1 MVSAREKNLSIEEII
16 ELFDTKRL
24 SKSPSMFDKNK
35 LKFINHEYI
44 KKLSQ
49 DEFIKL
55 IRPFLKE
62 ANIEIESEEWLND
75 FAELLKDRCEYGSQI
90 VDLHKEFFSVDFVL
104 EDKAKEFI
112 LNEETALPTIKE
124 FKRLL
129 KTSDFTKEDIANVI
143 KQTGKNANVK
153 GRNLFMPC
161 RISTTGTM
169 HGPDLPKSLALLG
182 KEIVLSRIENIIEIL
197 EDKNEKINLLITS
210 LLLALLLT
218 ACGKKMVAKVTID
231 EMNVTRETLSLE
243 FSVDDPKKQISLG
256 TLEGKLYYKDNLINS
271 YTPTKVDDT
280 DFTYKITATNLSIN
294 HEYTIKVV
302 AIANK
307 RSVELLNKTFR
318 TKHEGSSSA
327 NPIYIHTI
335 EDFMDMENDNYAYYE
350 LVNDLDFTDYD
361 FVAPFQTKTFQG
373 SFDGKEK
380 TLKNIK
386 IDTRSTYVG
395 IWGRNAGTIKNL
407 NVENINVSLLGTSQ
421 SSQYISILAARNS
434 GTIENVNIKSSSI
447 NTNFSHSGVV
457 RMGGVSAY
465 SESGSKIIG
474 ATVDIDYDIQAISRS
489 EFYIGGIVGE
499 LNGASLKESKSKT
512 NIAMDNSTTAYIG
525 GAVGQM
531 NFSTLN
537 ESSAKESESELEI
550 NIKTTVERVV
560 SNDKTVAISIGGFV
574 GRAVKANFTDIYAK
588 RM

>member
-1 MVSAREKNLSIEEII
+1 MKKIRVRYAPSPTGLLHIGNARTAMFNYLFAKNKGGDFIIRIEDTDIERNVAHGEKSQLENLSWLGLDWDESPDKGGPYGPYRQLERLDIYKKYADILVERGLVYKDYKEGSSNYGLRFKVPENKVYEFDDMVRGKTKFLSEDIEDWIIVKDNGIPTYNFAVVIDDHLMKISHVLRGEEHITNTPKQIMVYEAFGWDVPMFGHMTLIVNEERKKLSKRDEGILQFIGQYKDMGYLPEALFNFITLLGWSPPGEKEILSIEEII

-197 EDKNEKINLLITS
+197 EDKK
-210 LLLALLLT
+210 
-218 ACGKKMVAKVTID
+218 
-231 EMNVTRETLSLE
+231 
-243 FSVDDPKKQISLG
+243 
-256 TLEGKLYYKDNLINS
+256 
-271 YTPTKVDDT
+271 
-280 DFTYKITATNLSIN
+280 
-294 HEYTIKVV
+294 
-302 AIANK
+302 
-307 RSVELLNKTFR
+307 
-318 TKHEGSSSA
+318 
-327 NPIYIHTI
+327 
-335 EDFMDMENDNYAYYE
+335 
-350 LVNDLDFTDYD
+350 
-361 FVAPFQTKTFQG
+361 
-373 SFDGKEK
+373 
-380 TLKNIK
+380 
-386 IDTRSTYVG
+386 
-395 IWGRNAGTIKNL
+395 
-407 NVENINVSLLGTSQ
+407 
-421 SSQYISILAARNS
+421 
-434 GTIENVNIKSSSI
+434 
-447 NTNFSHSGVV
+447 
-457 RMGGVSAY
+457 
-465 SESGSKIIG
+465 
-474 ATVDIDYDIQAISRS
+474 
-489 EFYIGGIVGE
+489 
-499 LNGASLKESKSKT
+499 
-512 NIAMDNSTTAYIG
+512 
-525 GAVGQM
+525 
-531 NFSTLN
+531 
-537 ESSAKESESELEI
+537 
-550 NIKTTVERVV
+550 
-560 SNDKTVAISIGGFV
+560 
-574 GRAVKANFTDIYAK
+574 
-588 RM
+588 